1 MLTVQ
6 IDGRDY
12 VPADQA
18 TGSIGIAITTHNRGA
33 QLGKTLEHQLEH
45 LPAGAY
51 VVVVDDG
58 SSTPAKVPAGV
69 DLFRFATSQGIVSA
83 KNKSL
88 ALLLDAGCDHLFL
101 WDDDAYPITDG
112 WEAPYVASPEHHL
125 AYQFEDLSGP
135 KKLNDIAKVYEDDEY
150 VAFTGQ
156 RGVMLYY
163 TRQAIETVG
172 GFDPIYGRGMYE
184 HIDLAMRIHEAGLT
198 TFKYM
203 DAQGSSELIYSLDEH
218 LEVQRSVPQADREE
232 QVRKNASIFN
242 TRRDKRS
249 APGFVRFRDSR
260 NVVLTSLL
268 TSAKDPQ
275 RGTHWVADY
284 KDLRKLHESVKTGEL
299 VLFHDAEVRGV
310 PGSVKG
316 KAVPVAPSSTGNPYF
331 LRWVHAYRYLRD
343 NPDIDIA
350 VCCDANDVAF
360 LQDPFVFVDTL
371 PSDRLV
377 VGDEHEVV
385 DNKWIVSNHR
395 WSKLD
400 DFFDKY
406 GDEQLLNMGFV
417 AGRRE
422 VVMEFLHHVIT
433 EWEDYQFDLFN
444 KRRGAGLMIGD
455 MAIGNMV
462 LYSRF
467 AGRVVHG
474 PRVNTGFK
482 RNETNSF
489 SLIKHK

>member
-1 MLTVQ
+1 MPTVQ
-6 IDGRDY
+6 IDGREY

-69 DLFRFATSQGIVSA
+69 NLFRFDTSRGIVSA

-88 ALLLDAGCDHLFL
+88 ELLLEAGCDHLFL
-101 WDDDAYPITDG
+101 WDDDAYPIADG
-112 WEAPYVASPEHHL
+112 WEAPYIASPEHHL

-135 KKLNDIAKVYEDDEY
+135 KKLHDIAKVYEDDKH

-203 DAQGSSELIYSLDEH
+203 DVQGSSELIYSLDEH
-218 LEVQRSVPQADREE
+218 LEVQRSVSQADREA
-232 QVRKNASIFN
+232 QVQKNANIFN

-249 APGFVRFRDSR
+249 APEYVEFRETR

-275 RGTHWVADY
+275 RGTRWSADY

-299 VLFHDAEVRGV
+299 VLFHDEAVKGL
-310 PGSVKG
+310 PGSVK
-316 KAVPVAPSSTGNPYF
+316 AEPVAPSPSGNPYF
-331 LRWVHAYRYLRD
+331 LRWVHAYHYLIA
-343 NPDIDIA
+343 NPDVKLA
-350 VCCDANDVAF
+350 VCCDANDVIF
-360 LQDPFVFVDTL
+360 QQDPFEFLKAIPADH
-371 PSDRLV
+371 LV
-377 VGDEHEVV
+377 IGDEYEIVTN
-385 DNKWIVSNHR
+385 DWIVKNHR
-395 WSKLD
+395 WKKLD
-400 DFFDKY
+400 DFFAEY
-406 GDEQLLNMGFV
+406 GDEQLLNMGFI
-417 AGRRE
+417 AGSRKT
-422 VVMEFLHHVIT
+422 VMEFLHHLIT
-433 EWEDYQFDLFN
+433 EWEDYRFDVFN
-444 KRRGAGLMIGD
+444 KRRNAGVMVGD

-462 LYSRF
+462 AYQHFRD
-467 AGRVVHG
+467 RIIHG
-474 PRVNTGFK
+474 PKINTRFK
-482 RNETNSF
+482 ANERNSF
-489 SLIKHK
+489 SLIQHK